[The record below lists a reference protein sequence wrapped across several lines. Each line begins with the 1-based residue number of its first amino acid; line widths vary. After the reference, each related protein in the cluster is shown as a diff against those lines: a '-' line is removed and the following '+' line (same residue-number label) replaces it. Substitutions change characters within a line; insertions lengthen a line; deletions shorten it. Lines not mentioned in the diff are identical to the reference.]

1 VSGTYYNGPNNNG
14 IGATLTVA
22 ASSLTIDSVACA
34 VGDRVLLQTQTNTYE
49 QGIYVVTSIGSTVV
63 LTRADDMQSIEQM
76 KAGQYVSVGAGSS
89 LAGNFY
95 SLVEPLPQ
103 VIGSDAVVFN
113 ADPSAG
119 GVSFSGGASTANA
132 LVVFSNTS
140 GDIKA
145 ATGASTFGQDLAVT
159 GALSS
164 TTSFDCS
171 AGDITAGSDANAGVF
186 VSYPA
191 TTASGTLK
199 LAAVDSSSDVAVTI
213 SNADHGQASVYS
225 IPDGGQAT
233 AEFIISDSAG
243 TQHITS
249 GNFTVDVGTISS
261 GLAAGGF
268 AGKFS
273 AFSTTASM
281 GSLNMLAVDNAGD
294 FAVTISNA
302 SHGQASVISIPDGGQ
317 ATAEFIISDSAGTQ
331 HITSGNL
338 EVDAGNILAGIDAT
352 AGYFESHP
360 STTASG
366 TLRLAAVDSSADVAV
381 TISNADHGQAT
392 VYSIPDVGAATGQF
406 LVKTA
411 ALVDGQLIK
420 ASGTAGKVVD
430 AGFSVIANTTAAYGG
445 GGTSNAFTATGLAAT
460 SIVTASILTSTN
472 AVSIAKVV
480 PTANTLTITFS
491 ADPGASTTVSYIAIT
506 PAV

>member
-1 VSGTYYNGPNNNG
+1 MTTTYSQTVLSPWLTPVRLCSTSNVSGTYYNGPNNNG

-103 VIGSDAVVFN
+103 VIGSDDVVFN

-145 ATGASTFGQDLAVT
+145 ASAASTFGQDLAIT
-159 GALSS
+159 GALSC

-171 AGDITAGSDANAGVF
+171 AGDITAGSDSNAGIF
-186 VSYPA
+186 ESYPA
-191 TTASGTLK
+191 
-199 LAAVDSSSDVAVTI
+199 
-213 SNADHGQASVYS
+213 
-225 IPDGGQAT
+225 
-233 AEFIISDSAG
+233 
-243 TQHITS
+243 
-249 GNFTVDVGTISS
+249 
-261 GLAAGGF
+261 
-268 AGKFS
+268 
-273 AFSTTASM
+273 
-281 GSLNMLAVDNAGD
+281 
-294 FAVTISNA
+294 
-302 SHGQASVISIPDGGQ
+302 
-317 ATAEFIISDSAGTQ
+317 
-331 HITSGNL
+331 
-338 EVDAGNILAGIDAT
+338 
-352 AGYFESHP
+352 
-360 STTASG
+360 TTASG

-381 TISNADHGQAT
+381 TISNADHGQAS

-420 ASGTAGKVVD
+420 ASGTAGVVED

-445 GGTSNAFTATGLAAT
+445 GGTSNAFTATGLT
-460 SIVTASILTSTN
+460 TSSIVTASILTSTN

-491 ADPGASTTVSYIAIT
+491 SDPGASTTVSYIAIT